1 MLAPARSRCRSLGVL
16 CGRRVRLSA
25 LGYGCA
31 GRFLG
36 SRWGAALW
44 FWRWDGMPW
53 GALRDRSCARR
64 EARGRIGFCAARR
77 VFCGS
82 LPMLAPDRSR
92 CRLLGVL
99 CGRRVRLSAFGYGCA
114 GRFLGF
120 WWWGALWFWRWGG
133 MPLGA
138 LRDRSCARRE
148 ARGEDRLLRCAQ
160 GFCGSLPMLAPDR
173 SRCRSLGVL
182 CGRRVRLSAFGYGC
196 AERFLGFWWWGALW
210 FWRWG
215 GMPWGALRDR
225 SCARREARG
234 RIGFCAARSV
244 FVDRFQCSL
253 RIDPA
258 AARWG
263 RRMNQMQ
270 KRLGRRRF
278 PVQHLGLFP

>member
-1 MLAPARSRCRSLGVL
+1 MDMGALGGFWVFRGGLRCGSGDGATCRGGL
-16 CGRRVRLSA
+16 CGIGPALAGKLEGGSA
-25 LGYGCA
+25 
-31 GRFLG
+31 F
-36 SRWGAALW
+36 
-44 FWRWDGMPW
+44 
-53 GALRDRSCARR
+53 ALRA
-64 EARGRIGFCAARR
+64 GF
-77 VFCGS
+77 FCGS

-99 CGRRVRLSAFGYGCA
+99 CGRWVRLSAFGYGCA

-148 ARGEDRLLRCAQ
+148 ARG
-160 GFCGSLPMLAPDR
+160 
-173 SRCRSLGVL
+173 
-182 CGRRVRLSAFGYGC
+182 
-196 AERFLGFWWWGALW
+196 
-210 FWRWG
+210 
-215 GMPWGALRDR
+215 
-225 SCARREARG
+225 
-234 RIGFCAARSV
+234 RIGFCAARRFF

-278 PVQHLGLFP
+278 PVQHLGFFP